1 MYLSVIIPVY
11 NEEKRFPKTIVNI
24 VDFLAKQNYESEIIV
39 VNDGSTDKT
48 ADLVKSFSLKYPI
61 INLVSYPNNK
71 GKGCAVKKGMLS
83 AKGEKRLFMDVDG
96 STPVD
101 QVEKLLPYFE
111 QGHEVVIGSR
121 RVKGSQISSDQSWYR
136 LFLGWV
142 FRNMVNIILPLGIID
157 SQNGFKMFSAKSANE
172 IFGKQTI
179 DGWAFDVQIL
189 YIAKRL
195 GYKIKEVPIS
205 WTNDKESKV
214 TLKGMMKMLWE
225 VMKIR
230 LGK

>member
-11 NEEKRFPKTIVNI
+11 NEEKRFPKTIVKVI
-24 VDFLAKQNYESEIIV
+24 DFLAKQNYESEIII

-48 ADLVKSFSLKYPI
+48 VDLVKSFSLKYPI
-61 INLVSYPNNK
+61 IKLVSYTHNA

-83 AKGEKRLFMDVDG
+83 AKGERRLFMDVDG
-96 STPVD
+96 STPVSE
-101 QVEKLLPYFE
+101 VEKLLPYFE
-111 QGHEVVIGSR
+111 QGYGVVIGSR

-136 LFLGWV
+136 LLLGWV

-179 DGWAFDVQIL
+179 NGWAFDVQIL
-189 YIAKRL
+189 YIAKKA

-205 WTNDKESKV
+205 WADDKESKV
-214 TLKGMMKMLWE
+214 TLKGMVKMLWE
-225 VMKIR
+225 IMKIR
-230 LGK
+230 LGQ